1 MTLTRSPKVFDFF
14 SGCGG
19 TSYGLA
25 SAGMDVVFGLDFDK
39 DSASTFRQNIC
50 PTMFIEDDIRNVS
63 VEILKPLLDE
73 IEGPIV
79 FSGCAPCQPF
89 SKQNRL
95 SKASDPRRN
104 MLREF
109 ARFVVRWKPDY
120 VVVENV
126 PGLQR
131 VQSGKGPLGEFKRNL
146 TRLGYSY
153 VVGILPA
160 LSYGVPQIRER
171 LILIASKVAGVSLPE
186 PTHGEGLQAIVSVY
200 DAIGDLPPLKAGEI
214 HPADPDH
221 QAAML
226 SPLNLQ
232 RIKATPVGGGRD
244 SWPRRLWLDCHR
256 GHRGHSDVYGRLSW
270 NKPAASLTTRCISL
284 SNGRF
289 GHPEQH
295 RAISAREA
303 ACIQTFPKSYRFC
316 GNLESRARQIGNAVP
331 PKFGAAIGQAIK
343 RHIDGTNFHP

>member
-1 MTLTRSPKVFDFF
+1 MKSNTSPKLFDFF

-19 TSYGLA
+19 SSYGLA
-25 SAGMDVVFGLDFDK
+25 SSGMEVVFGLDFDR
-39 DSASTFRQNIC
+39 DSACTFMQNIR
-50 PTMFIEDDIRNVS
+50 PTMFIEDDIRNIS
-63 VEILKPLLDE
+63 VEILKPLFQELD
-73 IEGPIV
+73 GPIV

-89 SKQNRL
+89 SKQNRS
-95 SKASDPRRN
+95 SKAADPRRN

-109 ARFVVRWKPDY
+109 ARFVERWKPDY

-131 VQSGKGPLGEFKRNL
+131 VGSGRGPLAQFKRNL

-160 LSYGVPQIRER
+160 LWYGVPQLRER
-171 LILIASKVAGVSLPE
+171 LILIASKVAGVSLPK
-186 PTHGEGLQAIVSVY
+186 PTHGEGLQPTASVF

-214 HPADPDH
+214 HPTDPDH
-221 QAAML
+221 HAAML

-232 RIKATPVGGGRD
+232 RIQATPVGGGRD
-244 SWPRRLWLDCHR
+244 AWSEELWLDCHR
-256 GHRGHSDVYGRLSW
+256 SHRGHSDVYGRLSW

-303 ACIQTFPKSYRFC
+303 ACLQTFPKSYRFC
-316 GNLESRARQIGNAVP
+316 GSLESRARQIGNAVP
-331 PKFGAAIGQAIK
+331 PKFAAAIGLAIK
-343 RHIDGTNFHP
+343 NHAESTAFHR